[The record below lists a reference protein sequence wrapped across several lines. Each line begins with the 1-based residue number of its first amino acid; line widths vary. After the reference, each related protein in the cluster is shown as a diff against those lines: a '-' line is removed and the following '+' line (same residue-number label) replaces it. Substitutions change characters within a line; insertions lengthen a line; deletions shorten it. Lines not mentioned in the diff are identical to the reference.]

1 MANHNRESK
10 FAKVGG
16 LLLLQ
21 IVALAL
27 FCNCKSTNKL
37 CPFSSPQSRQRLKRE
52 LKRFLRVVAG
62 TLGEP
67 LMLGFALSRK
77 FGFAVQ
83 RSV

>member
-1 MANHNRESK
+1 MFEPKTGRNEVDSVFVA
-10 FAKVGG
+10 AKVVVFCTILGV
-16 LLLLQ
+16 LILQ
-21 IVALAL
+21 VE
-27 FCNCKSTNKL
+27 
-37 CPFSSPQSRQRLKRE
+37 SRQRLKRE
-52 LKRFLRVVAG
+52 LKRFLRVVAE